1 MEEEEDALRR
11 VLLLGAGLDRGRGE
25 GTGEWKS
32 GRVGE
37 GERGEEKGEKGEK
50 GIRWKGHH
58 VEGQECAS
66 VSIGCCSE
74 HTRRT
79 CRTHVDMWHTQAA
92 EIRGSSRTS
101 RSPRCRIT

>member
-11 VLLLGAGLDRGRGE
+11 VLLLGVGLDRGRGE

-58 VEGQECAS
+58 VEGQECAWRCPL
-66 VSIGCCSE
+66 VVAANIREGPAGHTWTCG
-74 HTRRT
+74 TRRQQ
-79 CRTHVDMWHTQAA
+79 RFAVPHAPHAVPVAA
-92 EIRGSSRTS
+92 
-101 RSPRCRIT
+101 

>member
-37 GERGEEKGEKGEK
+37 WGREKG
-50 GIRWKGHH
+50 
-58 VEGQECAS
+58 
-66 VSIGCCSE
+66 
-74 HTRRT
+74 
-79 CRTHVDMWHTQAA
+79 
-92 EIRGSSRTS
+92 
-101 RSPRCRIT
+101 